1 MAAQHQVQFPG
12 PAGQLHG
19 RVHLPDNEPRGIA
32 VVAHPL
38 PIQGGTMDN
47 KVVTT
52 LTNALVTAGYA
63 TLRFNFRGVGDSEGV
78 YDEGNGETGDVL
90 AACDLMRQ
98 EFGDLPLVCAGF
110 SFGGYVQARA
120 AAQTQPVQLVLIG
133 PAVGRFAMPEV
144 AANSVI
150 VHGDCDEVVP
160 LTALLDWARPQQ
172 LTLHILAGADHFFH
186 RRLSQLQQVV
196 SHNLH
201 RP

>member
-1 MAAQHQVQFPG
+1 
-12 PAGQLHG
+12 
-19 RVHLPDNEPRGIA
+19 
-32 VVAHPL
+32 
-38 PIQGGTMDN
+38 
-47 KVVTT
+47 
-52 LTNALVTAGYA
+52 
-63 TLRFNFRGVGDSEGV
+63 
-78 YDEGNGETGDVL
+78 
-90 AACDLMRQ
+90 MRQ